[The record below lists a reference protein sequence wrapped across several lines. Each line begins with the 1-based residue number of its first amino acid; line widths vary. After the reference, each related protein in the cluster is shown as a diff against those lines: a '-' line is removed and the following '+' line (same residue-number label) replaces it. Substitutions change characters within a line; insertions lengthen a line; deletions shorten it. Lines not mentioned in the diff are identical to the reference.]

1 MVFKN
6 VKVNAMANKTSIKST
21 KVAKKAAAKRV
32 AAKAAKP
39 PSRVKEKPAATKP
52 KRAAGKGERSAA
64 TKSKVGSASKL
75 IDRRIKELGDWR
87 GKTLQRVREIIKA
100 ADPQIVEE
108 WKWETPVWSH
118 NGLVCTGETYK
129 NIVKMTFAKGASL
142 KDPSRLFNSSLEGKV
157 RRAIDIREGDKVNE
171 AALKELIRAAVA
183 LNLKSK
189 GPSAAAKPAL
199 LAGGNPQIAKADGDA
214 PVEAYIAAMPGWK
227 RDVGRRLDALIVRN
241 VPNLRKAVRWNSPFY
256 GIEGQGWFLGFHVF
270 THYVKVTFFRGTSL
284 RPVPPGG
291 TGKDARWIDIHEHDL
306 DEAQMATWVKQ
317 ASQLPGWGKA

>member
-1 MVFKN
+1 MDGIIKN
-6 VKVNAMANKTSIKST
+6 VEVNAMTNKTSIKST
-21 KVAKKAAAKRV
+21 K
-32 AAKAAKP
+32 P
-39 PSRVKEKPAATKP
+39 ATKAI
-52 KRAAGKGERSAA
+52 KRAGSRQA
-64 TKSKVGSASKL
+64 GSASKL

-87 GKTLQRVREIIKA
+87 GKALQRVREVIKE
-100 ADPQIVEE
+100 ADPEIIEE

-157 RRAIDIREGDKVNE
+157 RRAIDIRESDKVNE
-171 AALKELIRAAVA
+171 AALKNLIRAAVA

-189 GPSAAAKPAL
+189 GPSVAAKPIL
-199 LAGGNPQIAKADGDA
+199 LAGGNPQIAKVDGDA
-214 PVEAYIAAMPGWK
+214 PVQAYIAAMPGWK
-227 RDVGRRLDALIVRN
+227 RDVGRRLDALIARN
-241 VPNLRKAVRWNSPFY
+241 VPNVRKAVRWNSPFY

-291 TGKDARWIDIHEHDL
+291 TGKDARWIDIHKDDL
-306 DEAQMATWVKQ
+306 DEAQMAIWVKQ
-317 ASQLPGWGKA
+317 AAAIPGWGKA